1 MKKFILVDGYISM
14 DNSQLFIDINNF
26 KKDLKN
32 RGGWL
37 GLFFTLIGISV
48 FNNFR
53 NEKYFEKV
61 FHYLDFGFRI
71 IGMLTIIIVF
81 YYVFFMRKSSRKLF
95 INEITKVEIEK
106 GEFETE
112 IVLNFSNK
120 RSKDITFRNLE
131 NQIEPF
137 LETLKKRNSR
147 IEFITL

>member
-53 NEKYFEKV
+53 NENYFEKV